1 MANASGAIG
10 GAASGAAAGSVAGP
24 IGTVAGGVLGL
35 IGGLLG
41 GGKKPEVAQFKPIDL
56 DAEQKAAIAGNTKNF
71 DASAELTTRTNTY
84 NQSELRRML
93 RVAIPGYD
101 AIVGKQGEL
110 VSSMLAGELPK
121 DVVGQI
127 QRNSAERAG
136 AGGYGGSGMGRNLEA
151 RDLGLTSLQ
160 LTQQGLGAA
169 ERWLAGTKA
178 LAVPGQFDVS
188 AMFLSP
194 AQRASATVAN
204 NTGQQQTQ
212 QFANNVEAAPDPT
225 MRAIGSLFSQ
235 VGGSLFGAGMTGMF
249 SGANPTA
256 TSFAPSPSLAPQ
268 PSYSSIFNSVRW

>member
-1 MANASGAIG
+1 MLFLAPLIA
-10 GAASGAAAGSVAGP
+10 GAASGA
-24 IGTVAGGVLGL
+24 

-41 GGKKPEVAQFKPIDL
+41 GGKKPAVAPFKSVDV
-56 DAEQKAAIAGNTKNF
+56 DAEQKAAIAGNARNF
-71 DASAELTTRTNTY
+71 EDSAELTTRTNTY
-84 NQSELRRML
+84 NQSELKRML
-93 RVAIPGYD
+93 RAAIPGYD
-101 AIVGKQGEL
+101 AMVGKQGEII
-110 VSSMLAGELPK
+110 SSMLSGELPQ

-136 AGGYGGSGMGRNLEA
+136 AGGFGGSGMGRNLEA

-160 LTQQGLGAA
+160 LTQQGLSAA

-194 AQRASATVAN
+194 AQRVSATVAN

-212 QFANNVEAAPDPT
+212 QFANNVAAAPDPT

-249 SGANPTA
+249 SGSNPTP
-256 TSFAPSPSLAPQ
+256 TSFAPAPSLAPQ
-268 PSYSSIFNSVRW
+268 PSYSSIFNTVRW